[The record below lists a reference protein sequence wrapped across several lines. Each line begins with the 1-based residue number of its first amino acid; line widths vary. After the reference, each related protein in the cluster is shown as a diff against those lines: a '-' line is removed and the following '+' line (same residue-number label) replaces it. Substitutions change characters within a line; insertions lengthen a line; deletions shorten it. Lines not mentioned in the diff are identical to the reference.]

1 MIKQKAMDNIKLTEP
16 WLENAQ
22 FICAKTD
29 GKIIYNFTKF
39 IFPLKFASKIHRR
52 DLTLKEAEGD
62 QQELKIL
69 KNKLN
74 KTRKTT
80 IQQVKLK

>member
-1 MIKQKAMDNIKLTEP
+1 MDNIKLTEP

-22 FICAKTD
+22 FICTKTD
-29 GKIIYNFTKF
+29 GKTIYNFTEF

-52 DLTLKEAEGD
+52 DLTLKEAEDD

-74 KTRKTT
+74 KTKKTT
-80 IQQVKLK
+80 IQQVKQK